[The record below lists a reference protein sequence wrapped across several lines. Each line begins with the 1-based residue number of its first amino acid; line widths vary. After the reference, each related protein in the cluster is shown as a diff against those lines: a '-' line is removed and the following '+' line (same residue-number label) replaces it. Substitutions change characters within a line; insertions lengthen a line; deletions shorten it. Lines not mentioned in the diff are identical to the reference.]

1 MQEAQPTPEVPV
13 GFRNR
18 VVYISMF
25 MATIAGGLLCFVAV
39 CLSAKQ
45 IDGGRIKIPANYR
58 LNGTLSSSGI
68 LGGKSNDILSG
79 TIQGDLSGNAYGSIR
94 GDLSGSVSGSLYGR
108 DDRFN
113 GSLDGRTNGDFRGSL
128 NSNLDGQVVGRMQS
142 NTLSQFSGRTEES
155 GTMTAD
161 ITPSYSYYNENT
173 FDKPGK
179 PWLCIAIV
187 LLGVAFLAYLRSAYQ
202 IIRRKKAAIESTAFM
217 AKLISLGGLAFF
229 AGADSYDGSFLLGL
243 GLIVYAGIGYLA
255 YTRWDRVRAQLYKS

>member
-39 CLSAKQ
+39 CLSAQQ
-45 IDGGRIKIPANYR
+45 IDNGPIR
-58 LNGTLSSSGI
+58 LAT
-68 LGGKSNDILSG
+68 KHDLSG
-79 TIQGDLSGNAYGSIR
+79 TIYTSATL
-94 GDLSGSVSGSLYGR
+94 
-108 DDRFN
+108 
-113 GSLDGRTNGDFRGSL
+113 RT
-128 NSNLDGQVVGRMQS
+128 
-142 NTLSQFSGRTEES
+142 
-155 GTMTAD
+155 GTITAD
-161 ITPSYSYYNENT
+161 ITPTYSYHNENT

-187 LLGVAFLAYLRSAYQ
+187 LLGVAFLAYLRRAYQ
-202 IIRRKKAAIESTAFM
+202 IIRRKKAVIESTAFM

-243 GLIVYAGIGYLA
+243 GLIVYPGVGYLA
-255 YTRWDRVRAQLYKS
+255 YTRWERVRAQLYKS